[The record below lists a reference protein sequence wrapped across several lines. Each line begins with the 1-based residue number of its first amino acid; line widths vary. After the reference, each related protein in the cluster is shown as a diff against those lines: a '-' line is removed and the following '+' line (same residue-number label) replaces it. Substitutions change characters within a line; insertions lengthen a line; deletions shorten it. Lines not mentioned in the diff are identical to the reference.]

1 MIEID
6 FSNIKLLSKKERY
19 TTVLKQ
25 VDALL
30 ESENNV
36 IANLSN
42 IVSLLKN
49 SFEYY
54 LWVGYYFYDEDKN
67 NLVLGPFQGSL
78 ACTRIEIGKGVCG
91 TSFRDKETIIVDDVN
106 KFPGHIFCDS
116 KSKSEIVVP
125 IMNDGKA
132 IGVLDADSDEFASFD
147 EVDKIYLEEL
157 VMKISNILS

>member
-6 FSNIKLLSKKERY
+6 FNNIKLLSKKERY
-19 TTVLKQ
+19 TTLLKQ

-30 ESENNV
+30 EGEDNL

-54 LWVGYYFYDEDKN
+54 LWVGYYFYDEKKN

-78 ACTRIEIGKGVCG
+78 GCTRIEIGKGVCG
-91 TSFRDKETIIVDDVN
+91 TSYAKKETIVVEDVN
-106 KFPGHIFCDS
+106 QFPGHIFCDS
-116 KSKSEIVVP
+116 SSKSEIVVP
-125 IMNDGKA
+125 LFKNNEVT
-132 IGVLDADSDEFASFD
+132 GVIDVDSAEFSSFD
-147 EVDKIYLEEL
+147 EIDKIYLEEL
-157 VMKISNILS
+157 AVKISTILS

>member
-1 MIEID
+1 MIEVD
-6 FSNIKLLSKKERY
+6 FKNIKTLSKKERY
-19 TTVLKQ
+19 STVLKQ

-30 ESENNV
+30 EGEDNI

-54 LWVGYYFYDEDKN
+54 LWVGYYFYDDKKN
-67 NLVLGPFQGSL
+67 NLVLGPFQGTL

-91 TSFRDKETIIVDDVN
+91 TSFSNKETIVVEDVN

-116 KSKSEIVVP
+116 NSKSEIVVP
-125 IMNDGKA
+125 IYKNN
-132 IGVLDADSDEFASFD
+132 IVTGVLDVDSGEYASFD

-157 VMKISNILS
+157 VTKISKLLS

>member
-6 FSNIKLLSKKERY
+6 FNNLKLLSKKERY
-19 TTVLKQ
+19 ATVLKQ

-30 ESENNV
+30 ETENNV

-42 IVSLLKN
+42 IVSLLKH

-54 LWVGYYFYDEDKN
+54 LWVGYYLYDEDKN

-106 KFPGHIFCDS
+106 TFPGHIVCDS
-116 KSKSEIVVP
+116 KSKSEIVIP
-125 IMNDGKA
+125 ILNRDSVL
-132 IGVLDADSDEFASFD
+132 GVLDVDSAEFASFD
-147 EVDKIYLEEL
+147 EADKIYLEEL
-157 VMKISNILS
+157 VKKISNILS

>member
-1 MIEID
+1 MIEVD
-6 FSNIKLLSKKERY
+6 FNNIKLLSKKERY

-25 VDALL
+25 VDAIL

-42 IVSLLKN
+42 IVSLLKH

-54 LWVGYYFYDEDKN
+54 LWVGYYLYDEDAN

-91 TSFRDKETIIVDDVN
+91 TSFRDKETIIVNDVN

-125 IMNDGKA
+125 ILNDGKA
-132 IGVLDADSDEFASFD
+132 IGVLDVDSAVYASFD
-147 EVDKIYLEEL
+147 EADKIYLEEF
-157 VMKISNILS
+157 VKKISNILS

>member
-6 FSNIKLLSKKERY
+6 FNNIKLLSKKERY

-25 VDALL
+25 ADSLL
-30 ESENNV
+30 EGEKNV

-54 LWVGYYFYDEDKN
+54 LWVGYYLYDEEMN

-78 ACTRIEIGKGVCG
+78 GCTRIEIGQGVCG
-91 TSFRDKETIIVDDVN
+91 TSFLKKETIIVEDVN
-106 KFPGHIFCDS
+106 KFPGHIVCDS
-116 KSKSEIVVP
+116 KSRSEIVIP
-125 IMNDGKA
+125 ILSNGNVL
-132 IGVLDADSDEFASFD
+132 GVLDVDSADYASFD
-147 EVDKIYLEEL
+147 EIDKIYLEEL
-157 VMKISNILS
+157 AVKISNILS

>member
-1 MIEID
+1 MIEVD
-6 FSNIKLLSKKERY
+6 FNNIKLLSKKERY
-19 TTVLKQ
+19 TTLLKQ

-30 ESENNV
+30 NDEDNV
-36 IANLSN
+36 TANLSN

-54 LWVGYYFYDEDKN
+54 LWAGYYFYDEKKQ

-91 TSFRDKETIIVDDVN
+91 TSFVNRETTIVDDVN

-116 KSKSEIVVP
+116 NSKSEIVVP
-125 IMNDGKA
+125 IFKNGDVA
-132 IGVLDADSDEFASFD
+132 GVLDIDSADYSSFD
-147 EVDKIYLEEL
+147 EIDKIYLEEL
-157 VMKISNILS
+157 VKKISYIL

>member
-1 MIEID
+1 MIEVD
-6 FSNIKLLSKKERY
+6 FNNLKLLSKKERY

-25 VDALL
+25 VDSLL
-30 ESENNV
+30 EGESNV
-36 IANLSN
+36 IANLAN

-54 LWVGYYFYDEDKN
+54 LWIGYYLYDEDKN

-91 TSFRDKETIIVDDVN
+91 TSFRDKKTIIVDDVN
-106 KFPGHIFCDS
+106 LFPEHIFCDS

-125 IMNDGKA
+125 IFRNEDLL
-132 IGVLDADSDEFASFD
+132 GVLDADSAEYASFD
-147 EVDKIYLEEL
+147 EIDKIYLEEL
-157 VMKISNILS
+157 TKKISKIL

>member
-1 MIEID
+1 MIEVD
-6 FSNIKLLSKKERY
+6 FNNLKLLSKKERY
-19 TTVLKQ
+19 TNVLKQ

-49 SFEYY
+49 SFENY
-54 LWVGYYFYDEDKN
+54 LWVGYYLYDEDKN

-106 KFPGHIFCDS
+106 TFPGHIVCDS

-125 IMNDGKA
+125 ILNGDNVL
-132 IGVLDADSDEFASFD
+132 GVLDVDSADSSSFD
-147 EVDKIYLEEL
+147 EIDKIYLEEL
-157 VMKISNILS
+157 VKKISNILS

>member
-6 FSNIKLLSKKERY
+6 FNNLKLLSKKERY
-19 TTVLKQ
+19 TTILKQ
-25 VDALL
+25 IDALL
-30 ESENNV
+30 ENENNV

-42 IVSLLKN
+42 IVSLLKS

-54 LWVGYYFYDEDKN
+54 LWVGYYLHDENNN

-125 IMNDGKA
+125 ILSDGKA
-132 IGVLDADSDEFASFD
+132 IGVLDVDSAEYASFD
-147 EVDKIYLEEL
+147 EADKIYLEEL
-157 VMKISNILS
+157 TKKISDILS

>member
-1 MIEID
+1 MIEVD
-6 FSNIKLLSKKERY
+6 FNNLNLLPKKERY

-36 IANLSN
+36 IANLST
-42 IVSLLKN
+42 IVSLLKS
-49 SFEYY
+49 SFDYY
-54 LWVGYYFYDEDKN
+54 LWVGYYLYDEDKN

-91 TSFRDKETIIVDDVN
+91 TSFRDKEAIIVDDVN

-116 KSKSEIVVP
+116 KSKSEIVIP
-125 IMNDGKA
+125 ILNNEVV
-132 IGVLDADSDEFASFD
+132 IGVLDVDSAEYASFD
-147 EVDKIYLEEL
+147 ETDKIYLEE
-157 VMKISNILS
+157 VAKKISNILS

>member
-1 MIEID
+1 MIEVD
-6 FSNIKLLSKKERY
+6 FNNLKLLSKKERY

-25 VDALL
+25 VDSLL
-30 ESENNV
+30 EGESNV
-36 IANLSN
+36 IANLAN

-54 LWVGYYFYDEDKN
+54 LWIGYYLYDEDKN

-91 TSFRDKETIIVDDVN
+91 TSFRDKKTIIVDDVN
-106 KFPGHIFCDS
+106 LFPGHIFCDS

-125 IMNDGKA
+125 IFRNEDLL
-132 IGVLDADSDEFASFD
+132 GVLDADSAEFASFD
-147 EVDKIYLEEL
+147 EIDKIYLEEL
-157 VMKISNILS
+157 TKKISKIL

>member
-1 MIEID
+1 MIEVD
-6 FSNIKLLSKKERY
+6 FNNLKLLSKKERY

-54 LWVGYYFYDEDKN
+54 LWVGYYLYDEDAN

-106 KFPGHIFCDS
+106 TFPGHIVCDS

-125 IMNDGKA
+125 ILNGDN
-132 IGVLDADSDEFASFD
+132 ILGVLDVDSADDSSFD
-147 EVDKIYLEEL
+147 EIDKIYLEEL
-157 VMKISNILS
+157 VKKISNILS

>member
-1 MIEID
+1 MIEVD
-6 FSNIKLLSKKERY
+6 FNNLKLLSKKERY

-25 VDALL
+25 VDSLL
-30 ESENNV
+30 EGESNV
-36 IANLSN
+36 IANLAN

-54 LWVGYYFYDEDKN
+54 LWIGYYLYDEDKN

-91 TSFRDKETIIVDDVN
+91 TSFRDKKTIIVDDVN
-106 KFPGHIFCDS
+106 LFPGHIFCDS

-125 IMNDGKA
+125 IFRNEDLL
-132 IGVLDADSDEFASFD
+132 GVLDADSAEYASFD
-147 EVDKIYLEEL
+147 EIDKIYLEEL
-157 VMKISNILS
+157 TKKISKIL